1 MEREY
6 LDALAAIELLRR
18 QEALQAEAQRLI
30 VHLDLFRVLAHAG
43 KPEQIGSSV
52 SGLMVWR
59 DLDFN
64 VLCSHRSLRPV
75 FETMQALLTNP
86 QVTKLH
92 YTNESGGHTPAELQ
106 GDERYYFV
114 TSYET
119 EAGQEWKIDISF
131 WLSEKP
137 RTQLAHLEY
146 LSESLTEETRLAILW
161 IKDIW
166 HRLPSYPYQVGGTD
180 IYEAVL
186 EHGVRTPAQFEVYL
200 FERGMPSVG

>member
-1 MEREY
+1 MEREH
-6 LDALAAIELLRR
+6 LEARAAVELFGR
-18 QEALQAEAQRLI
+18 QEALQAEAQQLI
-30 VHLDLFRVLAHAG
+30 VHLDLFTMLAHAG

-59 DLDFN
+59 DIDFN
-64 VLCSHRSLRPV
+64 VLCSHRSLHRV
-75 FETMQALLTNP
+75 FESMQPLLTNP
-86 QVTKLH
+86 QVTKHH

-114 TSYET
+114 LYYET
-119 EAGQEWKIDISF
+119 QAGQEWKIDLSF

-137 RTQLAHLEY
+137 HTQLAHLAY
-146 LSESLTEETRLAILW
+146 LSERLTEETRVAILW

-166 HRLPSYPYQVGGTD
+166 HRFPSYPYQIGGTD
-180 IYEAVL
+180 IYDAVL

-200 FERGMPSVG
+200 FERGMPIGG